1 MISDAVITALI
12 VAASSIIC
20 QVLINKGNRKKQ
32 TEEDAEKAKARA
44 VEDAK
49 REAHLE
55 DRLKSIESKLDVHNG
70 YAEKLG
76 DIQTDIAVIK
86 NDINTLYKEIKP

>member
-55 DRLKSIESKLDVHNG
+55 DRLKSIEIKLDVHNG

-86 NDINTLYKEIKP
+86 NDIKTLYKEIKP

>member
-76 DIQTDIAVIK
+76 DIQTEKKKKK
-86 NDINTLYKEIKP
+86 NDIKTLYKEIKP